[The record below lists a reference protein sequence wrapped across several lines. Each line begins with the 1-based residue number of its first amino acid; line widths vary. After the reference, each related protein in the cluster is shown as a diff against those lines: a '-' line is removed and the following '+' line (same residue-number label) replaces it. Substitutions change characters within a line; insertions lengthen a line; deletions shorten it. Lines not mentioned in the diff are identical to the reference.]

1 MTRASRHGMIR
12 LKNEK
17 EIAGIRES
25 GRLLASTLEELK
37 KLVAPGISTQEMDS
51 FARSWIESH
60 GGKPAFLGY
69 MNYPASLC
77 VSLNNE
83 VIHGIPGPR
92 KLRQGDIVS
101 IDLGVDLNGY
111 FSDAAITIGVGPTSR
126 KRERLAQV
134 TRECLERGLA
144 LALPGNRISDIS
156 RAVYEHA
163 VRNTF
168 GVVREYCGHG
178 TGFAMHEDP
187 QVPNY
192 VGPGPNPR
200 LKEGMVLAIEPMIN
214 AGTGD
219 IELLEDG
226 WTVVT
231 ADGDDSAH
239 FEHTVAV
246 LRDRMEI
253 LTLFE

>member
-1 MTRASRHGMIR
+1 MIR
-12 LKNEK
+12 LKNER

-25 GRLLASTLEELK
+25 GRLLATTLEELK
-37 KLVAPGISTQEMDS
+37 KMVAEGITTRELDS

-83 VIHGIPGPR
+83 VIHGIPGSR
-92 KLRQGDIVS
+92 KLRPGDIVS

-111 FSDAAITIGVGPTSR
+111 FSDAAITIPVGATSK
-126 KRERLAQV
+126 KRERLMQV
-134 TRECLERGLA
+134 TRECLERGVA
-144 LALPGNRISDIS
+144 QAVPGNRISDIS
-156 RAVYEHA
+156 RSIFEHA
-163 VRNTF
+163 AENSF

-192 VGPGPNPR
+192 IGGGPNPR

-219 IELLEDG
+219 IELREDG

-231 ADGDDSAH
+231 ADGADSAH

-253 LTLFE
+253 LTLFR

>member
-1 MTRASRHGMIR
+1 MIR

-25 GRLLASTLEELK
+25 GQLLAGTLEELK
-37 KLVAPGISTQEMDS
+37 KLIAKGISTRELDS

-77 VSLNNE
+77 ISLNNE

-101 IDLGVDLNGY
+101 IDVGVERNGY
-111 FSDAAITIGVGPTSR
+111 FSDAAVTLPVGAVSR
-126 KRERLAQV
+126 KRDKLMQV
-134 TRECLERGLA
+134 TRECLERA
-144 LALPGNRISDIS
+144 LGQAVPGNRISDIS

-163 VRNTF
+163 VGNSC

-178 TGFAMHEDP
+178 TGFAMHEDT

-192 VGPGPNPR
+192 VGAGPNAR

-214 AGTGD
+214 AGSGD

-231 ADGDDSAH
+231 ADGADSAH

-253 LTLFE
+253 LTLFH

>member
-1 MTRASRHGMIR
+1 MIR

-25 GRLLASTLEELK
+25 GRVLAGTLEELK
-37 KLVAPGISTQEMDS
+37 KLVAPGISTHEMDS

-92 KLRQGDIVS
+92 KLRQGDLVS

-111 FSDAAITIGVGPTSR
+111 FSDAAVTIAVGATSK
-126 KRERLAQV
+126 KRERLMQI

-144 LALPGNRISDIS
+144 QALPGNRIGDIS

-163 VRNTF
+163 VRGNC

-214 AGTGD
+214 AGAGD

-239 FEHTVAV
+239 FEHTVAI

>member
-1 MTRASRHGMIR
+1 MIR
-12 LKNEK
+12 IKNER

-25 GRLLASTLEELK
+25 GKLLAWTLEELK
-37 KLVAPGISTQEMDS
+37 KLVAEGITTRELDA
-51 FARSWIESH
+51 FARSWIEGH

-69 MNYPASLC
+69 MNYPATLC

-101 IDLGVDLNGY
+101 IDVGVERNGY
-111 FSDAAITIGVGPTSR
+111 FSDAAVTVPVGATTR
-126 KRERLAQV
+126 RREKLMQV
-134 TRECLERGLA
+134 TRECLELGIA
-144 LALPGNRISDIS
+144 QAVAGNRVSDIS
-156 RAVYEHA
+156 RAVFEHA
-163 VRNTF
+163 VAGSF
-168 GVVREYCGHG
+168 GVVRDYCGHG

-192 VGPGPNPR
+192 VGAGPNPR

-214 AGTGD
+214 AGSGE
-219 IELLEDG
+219 IALLDDE

-231 ADGDDSAH
+231 ADGADSAH
-239 FEHTVAV
+239 FEHTVVV

-253 LTLFE
+253 LTIFH

>member
-1 MTRASRHGMIR
+1 MIR
-12 LKNEK
+12 LKNER
-17 EIAGIRES
+17 EIAGIRAS
-25 GRLLASTLEELK
+25 GELLSETLKEALA
-37 KLVAPGISTQEMDS
+37 LVQEGITTREIDA
-51 FARSWIESH
+51 FVRSRIERK

-69 MNYPASLC
+69 MNYPASIC
-77 VSLNNE
+77 ISLNNE

-92 KLRQGDIVS
+92 KLRQGDLVS

-111 FSDAAITIGVGPTSR
+111 FSDSAVSVAVGTTTTA
-126 KRERLAQV
+126 REKLMRV
-134 TRECLERGLA
+134 TRECLERA
-144 LALPGNRISDIS
+144 ISQALPGNRISDIS
-156 RAVYEHA
+156 RAVFDHA
-163 VRNTF
+163 TSHGC

-187 QVPNY
+187 QIPNY
-192 VGPGPNPR
+192 VGAGPNPR
-200 LKEGMVLAIEPMIN
+200 LKEGMVLAIEPMVN

-231 ADGDDSAH
+231 ADGRDAAH

-246 LRDRMEI
+246 LRDRVEI
-253 LTLFE
+253 LTLFH

>member
-1 MTRASRHGMIR
+1 MIR
-12 LKNEK
+12 LKNPK
-17 EIAGIRES
+17 EIEGIRES
-25 GRLLASTLEELK
+25 GRLLAWTLRELSK
-37 KLVAPGISTQEMDS
+37 MVAEGITTRELDA
-51 FARSWIESH
+51 FARSWIEGH
-60 GGKPAFLGY
+60 GGKAAFLGY

-77 VSLNNE
+77 ISLNNE

-92 KLRQGDIVS
+92 RLRNGDIVS
-101 IDLGVDLNGY
+101 IDLGVILNGY
-111 FSDAAITIGVGPTSR
+111 FSDSAVSMPVGTPTA
-126 KRERLAQV
+126 KREKLMRV
-134 TRECLERGLA
+134 TRECLEQGIA
-144 LALPGNRISDIS
+144 EAVVGNRISDIS
-156 RAVYEHA
+156 RAVYAHA
-163 VRNTF
+163 SGNGY

-192 VGPGPNPR
+192 VGAGPNPR
-200 LKEGMVLAIEPMIN
+200 LKEGMVLAIEPMVN

-219 IELLEDG
+219 IELLDDG

-231 ADGDDSAH
+231 ADGADSAH

-253 LTLFE
+253 LTLFY

>member
-1 MTRASRHGMIR
+1 MIR
-12 LKNEK
+12 IKNEK

-25 GRLLASTLEELK
+25 GKLLAGTLEELK
-37 KLVAPGISTQEMDS
+37 KLVGEGITTRELDA

-69 MNYPASLC
+69 MNYPATLC

-101 IDLGVDLNGY
+101 IDVGVERNGY
-111 FSDAAITIGVGPTSR
+111 FSDAAVTVPVGATTR
-126 KRERLAQV
+126 KREKLMQV
-134 TRECLERGLA
+134 TRECLELGIA
-144 LALPGNRISDIS
+144 EAVAGNRISDIS
-156 RAVYEHA
+156 RAVFKHA
-163 VRNTF
+163 VGSSC
-168 GVVREYCGHG
+168 GVVRDYCGHG

-192 VGPGPNPR
+192 VGAGPNPR

-219 IELLEDG
+219 IELREDG

-231 ADGDDSAH
+231 ADGADSAH
-239 FEHTVAV
+239 FEHTVVV

-253 LTLFE
+253 LTLFH

>member
-1 MTRASRHGMIR
+1 MIR
-12 LKNEK
+12 LKNER
-17 EIAGIRES
+17 EIAGIRDS
-25 GRLLASTLEELK
+25 GRLLAATLEELK
-37 KLVAPGISTQEMDS
+37 KMVAEGITTRELDS
-51 FARSWIESH
+51 FARSWIEGH

-83 VIHGIPGPR
+83 VIHGIPGAR
-92 KLRQGDIVS
+92 KLRAGDIVS

-111 FSDAAITIGVGPTSR
+111 FSDAAVTLPVGPISR
-126 KRERLAQV
+126 ARQRLIEV
-134 TRECLERGLA
+134 TRECLARGVA
-144 LALPGNRISDIS
+144 EAVAGNRISDIS
-156 RAVYEHA
+156 RAIYEHA
-163 VRNTF
+163 SASSF

-178 TGFAMHEDP
+178 TGFAMHEVP

-192 VGPGPNPR
+192 VGGGPNPR

-219 IELLEDG
+219 IELREDG

-231 ADGDDSAH
+231 ADGADSAH
-239 FEHTVAV
+239 FEHTVVV

-253 LTLFE
+253 LTLFR

>member
-1 MTRASRHGMIR
+1 MTRASRRGMIR

-17 EIAGIRES
+17 EIAGIKES
-25 GRLLASTLEELK
+25 GRLLAGTLEELK
-37 KLVAPGISTQEMDS
+37 KLVAPGISTHEMDS

-111 FSDAAITIGVGPTSR
+111 FSDAAVTIAVGATSK

-144 LALPGNRISDIS
+144 QALPGNRISDIS

-163 VRNTF
+163 VRSGF

-219 IELLEDG
+219 IALLEDG

-231 ADGDDSAH
+231 ADGEDSAH

>member
-12 LKNEK
+12 LKNER

-25 GRLLASTLEELK
+25 GRLLAGTLEELK

-51 FARSWIESH
+51 FARSWIERH

-111 FSDAAITIGVGPTSR
+111 FSDAAVTVSVGATSR
-126 KRERLAQV
+126 KREKLAQI

-144 LALPGNRISDIS
+144 QALPGNRISDIS

-163 VRNTF
+163 ARNAF

-239 FEHTVAV
+239 FEHTVAI
-246 LRDRMEI
+246 LRDHMEI

>member
-1 MTRASRHGMIR
+1 MIR
-12 LKNEK
+12 LKNAK

-25 GRLLASTLEELK
+25 GRVLAGTLEELK
-37 KLVAPGISTQEMDS
+37 KLLADGITTRELDA
-51 FARSWIESH
+51 FARSHIESH
-60 GGKPAFLGY
+60 GGTPAFLGY
-69 MNYPASLC
+69 MNYPASIC
-77 VSLNNE
+77 ISLNNE
-83 VIHGIPGPR
+83 VIHGIPGSR

-101 IDLGVDLNGY
+101 LDVGVELNGY
-111 FSDAAITIGVGPTSR
+111 FSDAAVTVPVGPTSK
-126 KRERLAQV
+126 KREKLMTV

-144 LALPGNRISDIS
+144 QVMPGNRVSDIS
-156 RAVYEHA
+156 RAIFDHA
-163 VRNTF
+163 RRNSC

-192 VGPGPNPR
+192 VSVGPNPR

-214 AGTGD
+214 AGSDD
-219 IELLEDG
+219 IELLPDG

-253 LTLFE
+253 LTRFD